1 MLAWMCSLGDLQR
14 VGVESTG
21 SYGAGLLRFMQQAG
35 IAVLEVTTPDRQ
47 DVLVDQFHFLANQS
61 ETTMQWKVDGKL
73 QTYTHGKPKGNHTAI
88 YDRKAK
94 RIANGKSWQG
104 KEGMR
109 VERRLKA
116 PPIKSLLE
124 LPQLPNPFASMQ
136 LVSMPDAPPSEQ
148 VKVLYVWDLFRRA
161 ADLQGFTA
169 ALALLPVEKRT
180 LYRKHLDDYKQ
191 PRWNPTAIWANWP
204 KMLDELKIAWPAAW
218 A

>member
-1 MLAWMCSLGDLQR
+1 MCSLGDLQR

-21 SYGAGLLRFMQQAG
+21 SYGAGLLRFMQKAG